1 MSVKYAEDSIP
12 LSTLDT
18 SRRKW
23 IPNDINKEDLLVNI
37 IND

>member
-1 MSVKYAEDSIP
+1 MSIKYVEDSIP
-12 LSTLDT
+12 LSLDT